1 VRIAIVTARN
11 SPAHQRVIHTL
22 RTWNVTVDEA
32 FFLGGLNKAEVLQAF
47 GAHMFF
53 DDQEGHVQKAAVVV
67 PSGRVPYKGGTLE
80 GARGAR
86 VRTGKSSTP

>member
-1 VRIAIVTARN
+1 QFPPKQCPVCIAIVTARN

-67 PSGRVPYKGGTLE
+67 PSGRVPYK
-80 GARGAR
+80 
-86 VRTGKSSTP
+86 